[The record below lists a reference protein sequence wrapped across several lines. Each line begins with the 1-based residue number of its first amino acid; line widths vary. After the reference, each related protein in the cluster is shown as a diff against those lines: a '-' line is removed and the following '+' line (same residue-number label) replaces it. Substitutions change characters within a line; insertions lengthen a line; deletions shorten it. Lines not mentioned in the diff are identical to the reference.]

1 MNDDDQPTG
10 VGRFSVLTQESDNSI
25 SDTNVGLRISGTNGR
40 WK

>member
-25 SDTNVGLRISGTNGR
+25 SDINVGLRVSSGTSG
-40 WK
+40 W